1 MLESIKNIENIQ
13 TKEQAIARLKEIK
26 SQTRKLEIAVI
37 VIGLVALSLI
47 ILPIIGILTFSL
59 SLVLAIVGGAL
70 LIVKAFKDGNVLETE
85 KVFLNIIL
93 INLEN
98 KEK

>member
-37 VIGLVALSLI
+37 AIGLIALSLI
-47 ILPIIGILTFSL
+47 ILPFTGILPVNLLLILAIIGGI
-59 SLVLAIVGGAL
+59 L
-70 LIVKAFKDGNVLETE
+70 LIVKAFKDGGVLETE
-85 KVFLNIIL
+85 QVFLKIVL
-93 INLEN
+93 SNLE
-98 KEK
+98 KQEK

>member
-37 VIGLVALSLI
+37 AIGLIALSLI
-47 ILPIIGILTFSL
+47 ILPFTGILPVNL
-59 SLVLAIVGGAL
+59 LLILAIVGGIL
-70 LIVKAFKDGNVLETE
+70 LVVKAFKDGDVLETE
-85 KVFLNIIL
+85 KVFLNILL

>member
-37 VIGLVALSLI
+37 TIGLIALSLI
-47 ILPIIGILTFSL
+47 ILPFTGILSVNL
-59 SLVLAIVGGAL
+59 LLILAIAGGIL
-70 LIVKAFKDGNVLETE
+70 LVIKAFKDGDVLETE
-85 KVFLNIIL
+85 KIFLNILL
-93 INLEN
+93 INLES